1 MRRQSLNLLEK
12 LVRNHNIC
20 ELSQMLVLSQIY
32 YYNLQIFKNLRT
44 TAYAILINFQDSTLK
59 GYFDKYCGRKVF
71 HLPET

>member
-1 MRRQSLNLLEK
+1 
-12 LVRNHNIC
+12 
-20 ELSQMLVLSQIY
+20 MLVLSQIY
-32 YYNLQIFKNLRT
+32 YYNLQMFKNLRS